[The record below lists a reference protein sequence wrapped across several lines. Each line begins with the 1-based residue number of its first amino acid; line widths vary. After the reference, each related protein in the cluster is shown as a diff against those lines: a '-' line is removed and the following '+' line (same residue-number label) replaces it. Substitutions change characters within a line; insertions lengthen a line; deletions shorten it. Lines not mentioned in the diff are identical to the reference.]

1 VQEKHLSFMHTC
13 IIDQQVEV
21 QRKNGQVYSR
31 IIDVVENES
40 NNMGE
45 VISITTISL
54 IARGIE

>member
-1 VQEKHLSFMHTC
+1 MHTC